1 MHDIHHV
8 VEARKQEATQKK
20 GAPMEEKSTNN
31 PKKNPDPITGKPG
44 AHPVGTG
51 AGAAGGGL
59 AGAAIGG
66 AVGGP
71 VGAAVGA
78 AVGGGCWRSGWRCQR
93 AWSRGSSQSDTRGG
107 LLARKPSEAILRRR
121 KIYL

>member
-20 GAPMEEKSTNN
+20 GAPMEGKSTNN

-59 AGAAIGG
+59 ARSAICG
-66 AVGGP
+66 AVGGRW
-71 VGAAVGA
+71 AL
-78 AVGGGCWRSGWRCQR
+78 RSAR
-93 AWSRGSSQSDTRGG
+93 
-107 LLARKPSEAILRRR
+107 LLAEWLAPSAGGESRKQSIRHKR
-121 KIYL
+121 